1 MEIQNVGQR
10 MTTLFPRLE
19 FVIRMIDAVGR
30 KTADVVR

>member
-19 FVIRMIDAVGR
+19 FVIRTVNMVGR
-30 KTADVVR
+30 KTADIIW